1 MISLHF
7 HATNNVADYE
17 ALVSGLRIA
26 VELGVQQLYIR
37 GDLEIIVNQVM
48 GELHHIL

>member
-7 HATNNVADYE
+7 HATNNVAEYE
-17 ALVSGLRIA
+17 ALVSGQRIA